1 MIPLINDNIA
11 SFMTGGTNTEIAVTG
26 FRNGCG
32 VSTMAHALAAG
43 FVAAG
48 HKTCI
53 VEMPTRGV
61 NSSAF
66 TQYMRGALGKV
77 GDGAYT
83 ILNDADDRTTYDRVV
98 YDGLPQNAPEL
109 TRCVYIAPEFAE
121 DFELG
126 VTCETAVKFRQNVQ
140 AKLAERWPDIQTE
153 FVPLGR
159 AAMNPQM
166 EILAKTDWMV
176 TCALEKQFLQ
186 GTALAELR
194 DYIRT
199 SKLNGWEPGTRI

>member
-32 VSTMAHALAAG
+32 VSTLAHALAAG

-66 TQYMRGALGKV
+66 TQYMRGALGKT
-77 GDGAYT
+77 GEGAYT
-83 ILNDADDRTTYDRVV
+83 MLTEADDRTTYDRVI
-98 YDGLPQNAPEL
+98 YDELPQGAPEL
-109 TRCVYIAPEFAE
+109 TSCIYIAPEFSE

-126 VTCETAVKFRQNVQ
+126 VTCEAAVKFREKVQ
-140 AKLAERWPDIQTE
+140 TKLSERWPDIRTE
-153 FVPLGR
+153 FVPIGR
-159 AAMNPQM
+159 SAVNPQSAL
-166 EILAKTDWMV
+166 LAETDWMAIR
-176 TCALEKQFLQ
+176 ALEAQFLQ
-186 GTALAELR
+186 GTPLAELR
-194 DYIRT
+194 HLLRT
-199 SKLNGWEPGTRI
+199 TRLNGWEPSP